1 LDRLESFGHLREVD
15 TEAHRVTA
23 VISTGDVARDGAIIE
38 SAGWDFDNYN
48 KNPVVL
54 WMHDDGAMPFA
65 RTVDL
70 MATEKELIARAEFDM
85 EDPLGAIAFRKI
97 SNGFVNS
104 TSVRWLPKKTE
115 VRIEGEDKDQ
125 RDILVFLE
133 QELLEWSFVT
143 IPADPSALIV
153 RADGAPFSVTDYLE
167 PTRRININLDFSG
180 LIGGDAAAFAEELG
194 NRIAG
199 GRLQLGNGTYTP
211 IDKANGHQDF
221 AKLEKLLERHFE
233 RRSER
238 PDVEEMIVASLS
250 KATGKS
256 PERIRQEMA
265 TK

>member
-1 LDRLESFGHLREVD
+1 MDRLESFGLLREVD
-15 TEAHRVTA
+15 NEAHRVTA

-48 KNPVVL
+48 RNPVVL

-115 VRIEGEDKDQ
+115 IRTEGEGDDKH
-125 RDILVFLE
+125 DILVFLE

-153 RADGAPFSVTDYLE
+153 RADGAPFAVADYRK
-167 PTRRININLDFSG
+167 PTIDLNMDWLGKLSPADFQEQ
-180 LIGGDAAAFAEELG
+180 AE
-194 NRIAG
+194 
-199 GRLQLGNGTYTP
+199 RLYKPT
-211 IDKANGHQDF
+211 NGHKPAADIK
-221 AKLEKLLERHFE
+221 ALEKLLVRHFE

-265 TK
+265 K

>member
-1 LDRLESFGHLREVD
+1 MDRLESFGLLREVD
-15 TEAHRVTA
+15 NEAHRVTA

-38 SAGWDFDNYN
+38 AGGWDFSNYN

-70 MATEKELIARAEFDM
+70 MATDKELIARAEFDM

-115 VRIEGEDKDQ
+115 IRTEGEGDDKH
-125 RDILVFLE
+125 DILVFLE

-153 RADGAPFSVTDYLE
+153 RADGAPFSVADYRE
-167 PTRRININLDFSG
+167 PTIDLNLGWLRELDS
-180 LIGGDAAAFAEELG
+180 LAEQAVNQGPPTPELG
-194 NRIAG
+194 
-199 GRLQLGNGTYTP
+199 
-211 IDKANGHQDF
+211 QDPF
-221 AKLEKLLERHFE
+221 IPDYPDTLTAHRQADILEKLLVSHFE

-238 PDVEEMIVASLS
+238 PDAEEMLVSSLS
-250 KATGKS
+250 KITGKS
-256 PERIRQEMA
+256 PERIRQEIA
-265 TK
+265 Q

>member
-1 LDRLESFGHLREVD
+1 MDRLESFGLLREVD
-15 TEAHRVTA
+15 NEAHRVTA

-70 MATEKELIARAEFDM
+70 MATDKELIARAEFDM

-115 VRIEGEDKDQ
+115 VRTEGEGDDKH
-125 RDILVFLE
+125 DILVFLE

-153 RADGAPFSVTDYLE
+153 RADGGAFSVADYRKPRLDL
-167 PTRRININLDFSG
+167 NLDWLSDLSPANFQEQ
-180 LIGGDAAAFAEELG
+180 AE
-194 NRIAG
+194 
-199 GRLQLGNGTYTP
+199 RLYKPT
-211 IDKANGHQDF
+211 NGHKSPTDI
-221 AKLEKLLERHFE
+221 KTLEKLLVRHLE
-233 RRSER
+233 RRAERSDRRSKR
-238 PDVEEMIVASLS
+238 PDAEEMLVASLS
-250 KATGKS
+250 KITGKS
-256 PERIRQEMA
+256 PERIRQEIA
-265 TK
+265 K